1 VSRFRRRGRDEE
13 SPDEID
19 GVDKTDGAEAVGDDG
34 FGGTDGAGGT
44 ETAGLRADGPW
55 DVSEV
60 DDPGS
65 TRVNMGALWIP
76 GRPGLEVRVEAD
88 PTTEVVIAVVLVLD
102 DSALQV
108 VPFAAPRSEGIW
120 TDVRTEIRA
129 GITRDGGTADEVD
142 GPCGPELRTNVQVKG
157 PNGVS
162 TAQRARFIG
171 VDGPRWF
178 LRGVLTGEA
187 AVSEDAANDLL
198 ELFRDVVVV
207 RGADAMAPRD
217 PIPLRLPTQLTGED
231 DPDDPDAADD
241 ENTLRPFERGPEIT
255 EIH

>member
-1 VSRFRRRGRDEE
+1 MSRFRRRGRDDET
-13 SPDEID
+13 PDDATD
-19 GVDKTDGAEAVGDDG
+19 GVDEADGYEADGDEAVGDDG
-34 FGGTDGAGGT
+34 AVGPDA
-44 ETAGLRADGPW
+44 AGLRAKGPW

-65 TRVNMGALWIP
+65 SRVNMGSLWIP
-76 GRPGLEVRVEAD
+76 GRPGLEVRAEAD
-88 PTTEVVIAVVLVLD
+88 PSSDTVIAVVLVLG

-129 GITRDGGTADEVD
+129 GITKDGGTADEVV
-142 GPCGPELRTNVQVKG
+142 GPFGPELRTNVQVKG
-157 PNGVS
+157 PNGVA
-162 TAQRARFIG
+162 TAQRARFLG

-187 AVSEDAANDLL
+187 AVSEPAAGDLL
-198 ELFRDVVVV
+198 ELFRDLVVV

-231 DPDDPDAADD
+231 EDPGGPDD

>member
-13 SPDEID
+13 SPDEAEV
-19 GVDKTDGAEAVGDDG
+19 VDDDVVDDDPDLPSTTG
-34 FGGTDGAGGT
+34 QRG
-44 ETAGLRADGPW
+44 EGPW

-65 TRVNMGALWIP
+65 SRVNMGALWIP
-76 GRPGLEVRVEAD
+76 GRAGLEVRVEAD
-88 PTTEVVIAVVLVLD
+88 PSTEVVIAVVLVLG

-129 GITRDGGTADEVD
+129 GITKDGGTADEVD
-142 GPCGPELRTNVQVKG
+142 GPFGPELRTNVQVKG
-157 PNGVS
+157 PGGAS

-178 LRGVLTGEA
+178 LRGVLTGDA
-187 AVSEDAANDLL
+187 AVSDDAATDLL

-217 PIPLRLPTQLTGED
+217 PIPLRLPTQLTGEE
-231 DPDDPDAADD
+231 DPDGSDD

>member
-1 VSRFRRRGRDEE
+1 MSRFRRRGRDDET
-13 SPDEID
+13 PDDATD
-19 GVDKTDGAEAVGDDG
+19 GVDEADGYEAAED
-34 FGGTDGAGGT
+34 
-44 ETAGLRADGPW
+44 EAGLRAQGPW

-65 TRVNMGALWIP
+65 SRVNMGSLWIP
-76 GRPGLEVRVEAD
+76 GRPGLEVRAEAD
-88 PTTEVVIAVVLVLD
+88 PNTDVVIAVVLVLG

-129 GITRDGGTADEVD
+129 GITKDGGTADEVD
-142 GPCGPELRTNVQVKG
+142 GPFGPELRTNVQVKG
-157 PNGVS
+157 PNGVA
-162 TAQRARFIG
+162 TAQRARFLG

-187 AVSEDAANDLL
+187 AVSESAAGDLL
-198 ELFRDVVVV
+198 ELFRDLVVV

-231 DPDDPDAADD
+231 EDPGGSDD